1 MEKRCN
7 LFTEWP
13 YMEDEMIAIH
23 QMSDTDADALL
34 KMCNE
39 TEVYRYVPMFLFEQK
54 YENKHE
60 VIAKIQEECFD
71 TKESI
76 LMGVYLKETGEFTG
90 IAEFYAYEEG
100 RRKVSIGLRLMQEY
114 WGRGIAKHAEALM
127 IRYLLHEADIRII
140 TGHIMQENKASAA
153 AALRSGFEKRYT
165 GIYED
170 WGFEQPV
177 LIDKYV
183 IKVKD

>member
-23 QMSDTDADALL
+23 QMSDLDAEALL

-71 TKESI
+71 T
-76 LMGVYLKETGEFTG
+76 T
-90 IAEFYAYEEG
+90 
-100 RRKVSIGLRLMQEY
+100 
-114 WGRGIAKHAEALM
+114 
-127 IRYLLHEADIRII
+127 
-140 TGHIMQENKASAA
+140 
-153 AALRSGFEKRYT
+153 
-165 GIYED
+165 
-170 WGFEQPV
+170 
-177 LIDKYV
+177 
-183 IKVKD
+183 